1 MGLCNLTEK
10 SKARS
15 SASINENVY
24 STKSDSGN
32 SLPKASQVLVFA
44 DRDEI
49 GDSTFTIAEIGNIPS
64 TKLFAIIGSFRQSDD
79 GFPLEDASILSQLS
93 CDFVP

>member
-15 SASINENVY
+15 SASINQNIY
-24 STKSDSGN
+24 STESDSGN
-32 SLPKASQVLVFA
+32 SLPKTSQVLVFA
-44 DRDEI
+44 DHNEI
-49 GDSTFTIAEIGNIPS
+49 GDSTFTIAVIGNIPS
-64 TKLFAIIGSFRQSDD
+64 TKMLAIIGSFRQSDD
-79 GFPLEDASILSQLS
+79 GFPAEDASISSQLS